1 MTSSEV
7 VAIMPP
13 VTSHIAMNVLA
24 LADKL
29 PNEQIAALERGLPS
43 ASLAQIAGMLNLPKQ
58 SIIAALRL
66 AQRTITLR
74 EKTRKP
80 FTLEESERL
89 LRVLRLHR
97 LARQVFT
104 TNEAVA
110 QWLSTPDRSL
120 GMKSP
125 LEMLATDVGAAK
137 VENLAQAMMHGVP
150 I

>member
-1 MTSSEV
+1 MTCSEV
-7 VAIMPP
+7 VAIMPSI
-13 VTSHIAMNVLA
+13 TSYIAMNVLT
-24 LADKL
+24 LADRL

-58 SIIAALRL
+58 NIIAALKL
-66 AQRTITLR
+66 AQRTITSR
-74 EKTRKP
+74 EKTGKP

-110 QWLSTPDRSL
+110 QWLSAPDRSL

>member
-1 MTSSEV
+1 
-7 VAIMPP
+7 
-13 VTSHIAMNVLA
+13 MNVLT
-24 LADKL
+24 LADRL

-58 SIIAALRL
+58 NIIAALKL
-66 AQRTITLR
+66 AQRTITSR
-74 EKTRKP
+74 EKTGKP

-110 QWLSTPDRSL
+110 QWLSAPDRCL

>member
-1 MTSSEV
+1 
-7 VAIMPP
+7 
-13 VTSHIAMNVLA
+13 MNVLT
-24 LADKL
+24 LADRL

-58 SIIAALRL
+58 SIISALRL

-110 QWLSTPDRSL
+110 QWLSAPDRSL

>member
-1 MTSSEV
+1 MTCSEV
-7 VAIMPP
+7 VAIMPSI
-13 VTSHIAMNVLA
+13 TSHIAMNVLT
-24 LADKL
+24 LADRL

-58 SIIAALRL
+58 SIISALRL

-110 QWLSTPDRSL
+110 QWLSAPDRSL

>member
-1 MTSSEV
+1 
-7 VAIMPP
+7 
-13 VTSHIAMNVLA
+13 MNVLT
-24 LADKL
+24 LADRL

-58 SIIAALRL
+58 SIIAALKL
-66 AQRTITLR
+66 AQRTITSR
-74 EKTRKP
+74 EKTGKP

-110 QWLSTPDRSL
+110 QWLSAPDRSL

>member
-1 MTSSEV
+1 
-7 VAIMPP
+7 
-13 VTSHIAMNVLA
+13 MNVLT
-24 LADKL
+24 LADRL

-58 SIIAALRL
+58 NIIAALKL
-66 AQRTITLR
+66 AQRTITSR
-74 EKTRKP
+74 EKTGKP

-110 QWLSTPDRSL
+110 QWLSAPDRSL

-137 VENLAQAMMHGVP
+137 VVNLAQAMMHGVP

>member
-1 MTSSEV
+1 
-7 VAIMPP
+7 MPS

-66 AQRTITLR
+66 AQRTVTLR
-74 EKTRKP
+74 EKTHKP

-89 LRVLRLHR
+89 LWVLRLHR

-110 QWLSTPDRSL
+110 QWLSAPDRSL

>member
-1 MTSSEV
+1 MTFSEV
-7 VAIMPP
+7 LAIMLQIK
-13 VTSHIAMNVLA
+13 SHIAMNVLT
-24 LADKL
+24 LADRL

-58 SIIAALRL
+58 NIIAALKL
-66 AQRTITLR
+66 AQRTITSR
-74 EKTRKP
+74 EKTGKP

-110 QWLSTPDRSL
+110 QWLSAPDRSL

>member
-1 MTSSEV
+1 MTFSEV
-7 VAIMPP
+7 LAIML
-13 VTSHIAMNVLA
+13 SIKSQIAMNVLT
-24 LADKL
+24 LADRL

-58 SIIAALRL
+58 NIIAALKL
-66 AQRTITLR
+66 AQRTITSR
-74 EKTRKP
+74 EKTGKP

-110 QWLSTPDRSL
+110 QWLSAPDRSL

>member
-1 MTSSEV
+1 MTCSEV
-7 VAIMPP
+7 VAIMPSII
-13 VTSHIAMNVLA
+13 SHIAMNVLT
-24 LADKL
+24 LADRL

-43 ASLAQIAGMLNLPKQ
+43 TSLAQIAGMLNLPKQ

-104 TNEAVA
+104 TDEAVA
-110 QWLSTPDRSL
+110 QWLSAPDRSL

>member
-1 MTSSEV
+1 MLSIKSQ
-7 VAIMPP
+7 
-13 VTSHIAMNVLA
+13 IAMNVLT
-24 LADKL
+24 LADRL

-58 SIIAALRL
+58 NIIAALKL
-66 AQRTITLR
+66 AQRTITSR
-74 EKTRKP
+74 EKTGKP

-110 QWLSTPDRSL
+110 QWLSAPDRSL

>member
-1 MTSSEV
+1 MTCSEV
-7 VAIMPP
+7 VAIMPSII
-13 VTSHIAMNVLA
+13 SHIAMNVLT
-24 LADKL
+24 LADRL

-110 QWLSTPDRSL
+110 QWLSAPDRSL

>member
-1 MTSSEV
+1 
-7 VAIMPP
+7 
-13 VTSHIAMNVLA
+13 MNVLT

-29 PNEQIAALERGLPS
+29 PTEQIAALERGLPS

-110 QWLSTPDRSL
+110 KWLSAPDRSL

-137 VENLAQAMMHGVP
+137 VENLALAMMHGVP

>member
-1 MTSSEV
+1 
-7 VAIMPP
+7 
-13 VTSHIAMNVLA
+13 MNVLT
-24 LADKL
+24 LADRL

-66 AQRTITLR
+66 AQRTVTLR

-110 QWLSTPDRSL
+110 QWLSAPDRSL

>member
-1 MTSSEV
+1 MKSSEAE
-7 VAIMPP
+7 AIIAS
-13 VTSHIAMNVLA
+13 VTSHIAMNVLT
-24 LADKL
+24 LADRL

-58 SIIAALRL
+58 NIIAALKL
-66 AQRTITLR
+66 AQRTITSR
-74 EKTRKP
+74 EKTGKP

-110 QWLSTPDRSL
+110 QWLSAPDRSL

>member
-1 MTSSEV
+1 MLS
-7 VAIMPP
+7 I
-13 VTSHIAMNVLA
+13 TSHIAMNVLT
-24 LADKL
+24 LADRL

-66 AQRTITLR
+66 AQRTVTLR

-110 QWLSTPDRSL
+110 QWLSAPDRSL

>member
-1 MTSSEV
+1 M
-7 VAIMPP
+7 
-13 VTSHIAMNVLA
+13 
-24 LADKL
+24 K
-29 PNEQIAALERGLPS
+29 
-43 ASLAQIAGMLNLPKQ
+43 
-58 SIIAALRL
+58 L
-66 AQRTITLR
+66 AQRTITSR
-74 EKTRKP
+74 EKTGKP

-110 QWLSTPDRSL
+110 QWLSAPDRSL

>member
-1 MTSSEV
+1 
-7 VAIMPP
+7 
-13 VTSHIAMNVLA
+13 MNVLT
-24 LADKL
+24 LADRL

-58 SIIAALRL
+58 NIIAALKL
-66 AQRTITLR
+66 AQRTITSR
-74 EKTRKP
+74 EKTGKP

-110 QWLSTPDRSL
+110 QWLSAPDRSL

>member
-1 MTSSEV
+1 
-7 VAIMPP
+7 
-13 VTSHIAMNVLA
+13 MNVLT
-24 LADKL
+24 LADRL

-58 SIIAALRL
+58 TIIAALRL

-110 QWLSTPDRSL
+110 QWLSAPDRSL

>member
-1 MTSSEV
+1 
-7 VAIMPP
+7 
-13 VTSHIAMNVLA
+13 MNVLT
-24 LADKL
+24 LADRL

-43 ASLAQIAGMLNLPKQ
+43 TSLAQIAGMLNLPKQ

-97 LARQVFT
+97 LARQAFT

-110 QWLSTPDRSL
+110 QWLSAPDRSL

>member
-1 MTSSEV
+1 
-7 VAIMPP
+7 
-13 VTSHIAMNVLA
+13 MNVLT
-24 LADKL
+24 LADRL

-43 ASLAQIAGMLNLPKQ
+43 TSLAQIAGMLNLPKQ

-66 AQRTITLR
+66 AQRTITSR
-74 EKTRKP
+74 EKTGKP

-110 QWLSTPDRSL
+110 QWLSAPDRSL

>member
-1 MTSSEV
+1 
-7 VAIMPP
+7 
-13 VTSHIAMNVLA
+13 MNVLT
-24 LADKL
+24 LADRL

-58 SIIAALRL
+58 NIIAALKL
-66 AQRTITLR
+66 AQRTITSR
-74 EKTRKP
+74 EKTGKP

-110 QWLSTPDRSL
+110 QWLSAPDQSL

>member
-1 MTSSEV
+1 
-7 VAIMPP
+7 
-13 VTSHIAMNVLA
+13 MNVLT
-24 LADKL
+24 LADRL

-58 SIIAALRL
+58 SIIAALKL
-66 AQRTITLR
+66 AQRTITSR
-74 EKTRKP
+74 ENTGKP

-110 QWLSTPDRSL
+110 QWLSAPDRSL

>member
-1 MTSSEV
+1 
-7 VAIMPP
+7 
-13 VTSHIAMNVLA
+13 MNVLT
-24 LADKL
+24 LADRL

-43 ASLAQIAGMLNLPKQ
+43 TSLAQIAGMLNLPKQ

-104 TNEAVA
+104 TDEAVA
-110 QWLSTPDRSL
+110 QWLSAPDRSL

>member
-1 MTSSEV
+1 
-7 VAIMPP
+7 
-13 VTSHIAMNVLA
+13 MNVLT
-24 LADKL
+24 LADRL

-58 SIIAALRL
+58 NIIAALKL

-110 QWLSTPDRSL
+110 QWLSAPDRSL

>member
-1 MTSSEV
+1 MTCSEV
-7 VAIMPP
+7 VAIMPSI
-13 VTSHIAMNVLA
+13 TSHIAMNVLT
-24 LADKL
+24 LADRL

-43 ASLAQIAGMLNLPKQ
+43 TSLAQIAGMLNLPKQ

-110 QWLSTPDRSL
+110 QWLSAPDRSL

>member
-1 MTSSEV
+1 
-7 VAIMPP
+7 
-13 VTSHIAMNVLA
+13 MNVLT
-24 LADKL
+24 LADRL

-43 ASLAQIAGMLNLPKQ
+43 TSLAQIAGMLNLPKQ

-110 QWLSTPDRSL
+110 QWLSAPDRSL

>member
-1 MTSSEV
+1 MANVPT
-7 VAIMPP
+7 AI
-13 VTSHIAMNVLA
+13 SHLAMNVLT

-43 ASLAQIAGMLNLPKQ
+43 ASLAQIAAMLNLPKQ
-58 SIIAALRL
+58 SIITALKL

-80 FTLEESERL
+80 FTLEESERI

-110 QWLSTPDRSL
+110 QWLIAPDRSL
-120 GMKSP
+120 GMRSP

-137 VENLAQAMMHGVP
+137 VDNLAQAMMHGVP

>member
-1 MTSSEV
+1 
-7 VAIMPP
+7 
-13 VTSHIAMNVLA
+13 MNVLT
-24 LADKL
+24 LADRL

-43 ASLAQIAGMLNLPKQ
+43 ASLAQIAWMLNLPKQ
-58 SIIAALRL
+58 SIIAALKL
-66 AQRTITLR
+66 AQRTITSR
-74 EKTRKP
+74 EKTGKP

-110 QWLSTPDRSL
+110 QWLSAPDRSL

>member
-1 MTSSEV
+1 
-7 VAIMPP
+7 MPSI
-13 VTSHIAMNVLA
+13 TSHIAMNVLT
-24 LADKL
+24 LADRL

-58 SIIAALRL
+58 TIIAALRL

-110 QWLSTPDRSL
+110 QWLSAPDRSL

-137 VENLAQAMMHGVP
+137 VENLAQAMTHGVP

>member
-1 MTSSEV
+1 
-7 VAIMPP
+7 
-13 VTSHIAMNVLA
+13 MNVLA

>member
-1 MTSSEV
+1 
-7 VAIMPP
+7 
-13 VTSHIAMNVLA
+13 MNVLT
-24 LADKL
+24 LADRL

-104 TNEAVA
+104 SNEAVA
-110 QWLSTPDRSL
+110 QWLSAPDRSL

>member
-1 MTSSEV
+1 
-7 VAIMPP
+7 
-13 VTSHIAMNVLA
+13 MNVLT
-24 LADKL
+24 LADRL

-110 QWLSTPDRSL
+110 QWLSAPDRSL